1 MAALHPGDGLALHPL
16 QDCEAGIKLE
26 PVLVKLQLRRAD
38 ALKSLGK
45 VEEAAE
51 AYTGVLSLKPD
62 SEEAKEGLK
71 ECHLMSGNKSDDSW
85 WL

>member
-1 MAALHPGDGLALHPL
+1 M
-16 QDCEAGIKLE
+16 LE
-26 PVLVKLQLRRAD
+26 PALVKPQLRRAD
-38 ALKSLGK
+38 AFKSLGK
-45 VEEAAE
+45 AKEAAE
-51 AYTGVLSLKPD
+51 AYRGILSLQPD